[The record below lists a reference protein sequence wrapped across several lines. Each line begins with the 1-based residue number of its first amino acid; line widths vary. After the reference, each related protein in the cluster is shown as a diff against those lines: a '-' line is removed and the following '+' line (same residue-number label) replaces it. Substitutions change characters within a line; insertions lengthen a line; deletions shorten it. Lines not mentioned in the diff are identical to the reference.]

1 LALARGDPNPESGN
15 TNPGLGN
22 PNSSEMEDRLGEE
35 PTRTDVS
42 MVFMIP
48 VEFRA
53 LTKNVTELALSA
65 ERAVFEK

>member
-1 LALARGDPNPESGN
+1 
-15 TNPGLGN
+15 
-22 PNSSEMEDRLGEE
+22 MEDRLGEE
-35 PTRTDVS
+35 PTRMDVS

-65 ERAVFEK
+65 ERVVFEK